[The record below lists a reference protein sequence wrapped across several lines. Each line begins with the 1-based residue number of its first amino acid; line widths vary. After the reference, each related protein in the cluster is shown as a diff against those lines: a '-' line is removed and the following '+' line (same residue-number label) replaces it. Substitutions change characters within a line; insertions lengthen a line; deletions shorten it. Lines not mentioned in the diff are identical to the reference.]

1 MIDDS
6 KIISSQEMIQ
16 HVIDFSSINPES
28 RELPS
33 AWKKVVSN
41 IGKNKNSN
49 DEEYEISLGERI
61 AGNSH
66 VVDLKNGVVLVEA
79 NHSGW
84 IQYLRMYKNFIIKG
98 LKWALPNLK
107 IEDLAFRIAGSQ
119 AKLSDQYEDLVK
131 KEKEKLYQKFSKEEE
146 ILKNFS
152 GSKAPSSNS
161 TSKNDMNKNS
171 SQKLPPELNDIF
183 ERIKK
188 DMLEE
193 EKSIK

>member
-1 MIDDS
+1 MNDDS

-16 HVIDFSSINPES
+16 HVIDFTSINPES

-41 IGKNKNSN
+41 IGKNKNSG
-49 DEEYEISLGERI
+49 EEESEISLGERI

-84 IQYLRMYKNFIIKG
+84 IQYLRMYKKFIIKG

-119 AKLSDQYEDLVK
+119 AKLSDQYDNLVK
-131 KEKEKLYQKFSKEEE
+131 KEKEKLYEKFSREEE
-146 ILKNFS
+146 SLKNFS
-152 GSKAPSSNS
+152 GANAPSNKS
-161 TSKNDMNKNS
+161 TNKNNS
-171 SQKLPPELNDIF
+171 NANSKTELPPELNSIF

-188 DMLEE
+188 EMLEE
-193 EKSIK
+193 EKSGK